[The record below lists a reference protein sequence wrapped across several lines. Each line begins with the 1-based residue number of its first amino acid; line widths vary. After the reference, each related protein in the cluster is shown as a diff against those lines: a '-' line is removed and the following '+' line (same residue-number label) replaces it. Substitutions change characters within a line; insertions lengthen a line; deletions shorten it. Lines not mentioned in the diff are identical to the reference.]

1 MPLSSIIDS
10 PDFEA
15 KKVSLRLTL
24 FLIVFTAV
32 SVFAVAE
39 VYFQFQDVRK
49 DIKVL
54 KERIEYERERVD
66 RKFKNFEQ

>member
-1 MPLSSIIDS
+1 MINSVIDS
-10 PDFEA
+10 PDFEG

-32 SVFAVAE
+32 SVFAGAE

-66 RKFKNFEQ
+66 RKFKNFDE

>member
-66 RKFKNFEQ
+66 RKFKRIE